1 MMAEHVFDRLTKA
14 QAEERKARAEV
25 QELVD
30 RFLNVAE
37 RLRKWQE
44 IGFEGRDEAGAL
56 FRPRNPNAVSIRIG
70 ELPPL
75 LEIHKAVE
83 KWREIVDS
91 VHALERSLTDEQ
103 RHTLRMPPR

>member
-1 MMAEHVFDRLTKA
+1 
-14 QAEERKARAEV
+14 
-25 QELVD
+25 
-30 RFLNVAE
+30 
-37 RLRKWQE
+37 
-44 IGFEGRDEAGAL
+44 
-56 FRPRNPNAVSIRIG
+56 
-70 ELPPL
+70 